1 MASPLRRIRLTT
13 LGVSVVLL
21 ALLLTG
27 AMVVGRVLSDGRAQ
41 REAMDGSHRLVAGLL
56 EMRNTLFEIVVE
68 RNLILSRNPASSR
81 ATYESNPAR
90 LSERLETLKELAAD
104 SPLQAA
110 AAAELGEALD
120 LFVARLNGT
129 LARDLG
135 EGMDRRCC
143 CARPAA
149 SATA

>member
-81 ATYESNPAR
+81 ATYESNLAR

-104 SPLQAA
+104 SPL
-110 AAAELGEALD
+110 
-120 LFVARLNGT
+120 
-129 LARDLG
+129 
-135 EGMDRRCC
+135 
-143 CARPAA
+143 
-149 SATA
+149 